1 MKKSNKIIV
10 TLLGVLLVSLLVIT
24 GVTVLKRY
32 QRATAVTADVS
43 WYDENGKEFTITT
56 AQQLYGLAQLS
67 ESHDFKGQTI
77 KLDADIVVNEG
88 NAEDWVKTVPEKLW
102 IPITGF
108 AGKFDGQGHTISG
121 IYGDSIITSLGLF
134 TDTQKTCVIKDLKL
148 VNSCFKNNN
157 EKGTGS
163 IIGIGGG
170 KLENIYSD
178 AVIVSAG
185 KYVGG
190 LIGRVIEKGENQ
202 ITNCWFD
209 GAITM
214 KGADASEV
222 GGLVGAYTVEDA
234 INAIQ
239 HCLSTADI
247 ECMGKQVGGIVG
259 NLGSNSFLNLIDTMY
274 TGTLKYDT
282 NYYDKVGSAIGV
294 ITGGSSAIIKDT
306 YTVDEIANRT
316 IGTTSGY
323 QEGSAI
329 AISATELTGVGG
341 YQWTTL
347 DFENYWSAQTD
358 EMPILTYFAEKSE
371 SVAGLDRLVDISWY
385 NPTGL
390 TFEIKNAKQFYGFAY
405 LSRSYDFSGQTIKLG
420 ADITINEGNAEDW
433 QEEAP
438 KYKWTPIAW
447 HGTSLSKRFK
457 GNFDGQGHT
466 ISGIYVKGDEDDGYI
481 GLFGEIYNGSVV
493 KNFKIVNRYFEGTM
507 DGSVRGTV
515 GSVCGRLRGTIDSV
529 YSDAIIVNSARMTGG
544 IAGMING
551 TGQNTI
557 SNCWFDGKITGVS
570 RMGGILGGVYGN
582 KANIEGTIEHC
593 LNTGDIAV
601 QIGKGDVGG
610 MCGIAETW
618 CTLYIKD
625 CLNAGTFSTVG
636 EGAKANTHI
645 GTIFGSV
652 TQTDSV
658 GSKVIISNSFG
669 TKEFYDKLVGWKFGD
684 EGIEQSSVAFVS
696 ADEVKGYGGYQWTT
710 LDFKDS
716 WAVRTDDV
724 PVPVVFATSRPSV
737 SGIARMVDYSWY
749 DANSDVMT
757 IKTYQQLYAM
767 ARLWDVTNLFKDKT
781 IKLGA
786 DIVVNEG
793 NAADWAEKAPAL
805 VWEPMKFNG
814 TFDGQGHTISGIYV
828 KGGAEDNYVGLFH
841 RVYQNG
847 TVKNLKLVNS
857 YIEGTM
863 AANQRGAVGSIAG
876 RNNGIIDTVY
886 SNAIVVNSARM
897 TGGIVGMITGEGEN
911 VISNSWFDGK
921 VTGVSRTGGILGGV
935 YGNKENIEVDITH
948 CLNTGHVA
956 VQIGYGDVGGLCGMV
971 ETGGTLNLTDSLN
984 AGTFA
989 TVGEGKEPNT
999 HIGTLVGS
1007 VTKTDEVSSKVVM
1020 KHVYGVKEFY
1030 SKLVGWSHADKA
1042 VSQSSVALTDM
1053 EEINGYGGYQWTSLD
1068 FDKYWA
1074 VRITDVPTLVSFAGS
1089 KPSLSDVAKIADY
1102 SWYDPNND
1110 EYIITTMQQLYGFA
1124 ALCNDD
1130 DDYFADKTVKLGADI
1145 TVNSGDAADWTE
1157 KAPALEWIPVKFKGT
1172 FDGQGHEISGI
1183 YVKGGEEDNYIG
1195 LFYRVYKGG
1204 TVKDFTLVNSYFEG
1218 TMAANQRGAVGSI
1231 AGRNNGTIEEVRSDA
1246 IVVNSARMTGGI
1258 VGMITGDGENTIS
1271 NCWFEGD
1278 VTGVSRTGGIL
1289 GGVYGNKENIEAT
1302 IEHCLNTGDVAVQIG
1317 YGDVGG
1323 ICGMV
1328 ETWATLNLTDNLNA
1342 GTFATVGE
1350 GKEPN
1355 THIGTVVGSVT
1366 ETDDVGSRV
1375 VMNDT
1380 YGLEEFY
1387 EKVTGWNWK
1396 VDGKQAVTRTLST
1409 LRELENLKGYGAYQW
1424 TTLDFEDTDGS
1435 GEDKAYWVLKDGAI
1449 PALAVFDE
1457 ANLKVA
1463 DAKELVNYSWYDVD
1477 GSEYIINSTE
1487 QFKGYGELCNVDNT
1501 KFTGKTIKLAA
1512 DITLNEGTAIDW
1524 MTDGPEYE
1532 WKPKNLNGT
1541 FDGQGHT
1548 ISGLYIKNDELQY
1561 VGLFSTVTAGS
1572 VVENLTL
1579 DNSYVEGC
1587 YVPTGNNPRAGVGSI
1602 AGRNHGTIDTVQ
1614 SNAIV
1619 KNCNQMTGGIAG
1631 MVTAVGENLITN
1643 CLYDGQIYAVGSTGG
1658 ILGGTWG
1665 SSGTP
1670 TTSTIEHCLSTG
1682 TLNITSGN
1690 SIGGLCG
1697 RVQSVSNLIVNDS
1710 LAAGTFVN
1718 AGTGS
1723 VGMIGAVAGTVDET
1737 GSLKLNDVYGV
1748 EEFSTDMVAEGVI
1761 TDNTIVANPSEITTT
1776 FALRSTNDIKGKYA
1790 YQWTSLDFD
1799 NEAYWVLKNEN
1810 LPSLAA
1816 FEEAD
1821 LDLEEA
1827 KELTRYSWYADVEGK
1842 DTYIISSAQQMYEFN
1857 KLCASTNY
1865 FDNKTVQ
1872 LGADIKMNDGDA
1884 EEWSTKAPKT
1894 KWTPSSLSGTFDG
1907 KGHTI
1912 SGMYVKAGSKYA
1924 GMFNTIYSGAVV
1936 KDFNI
1941 VNSYFES
1948 TSTSKNGSLG
1958 SVAGRNQGT
1967 IESIYSEAIL
1977 KTEKD
1982 NDNLTGGIAGMNTDS
1997 GEHLI
2002 KNCWFAGT
2010 IHATNYVGGIQGG
2023 VYKSGATIEHCLN
2036 TGELNVTSGKAVG
2049 GLFGYAWSTSTINLS
2064 DSLSAGTLIKEE
2076 NGSDV
2081 NIGAGVGQMAGEC
2094 SLTLNDVYGL
2104 EDTFSSNVIGDIA
2117 ESVELSRTSSAAR
2130 TSDQIKGIAAY
2141 QWTTL
2146 DFEDDQESDEND
2158 KYWVLKESDEEIP
2171 ALAAFCED
2179 DNDSDLI
2186 VEAKELPSYIWY
2198 AADFSEYTI
2207 STPEELKGFSE
2218 LSENIDKY
2226 DSFNGKTIKLDA
2238 DISLNTLEENETV
2251 LDWMT
2256 TPPEY
2261 KWEPQNLKGTFDGQ
2275 GHTISGVYVKTSSGT
2290 VYTGFFKA
2298 VNADAT
2304 VKNLIIENS
2313 YFEGTNNTTTRAG
2326 VGSVAGRLYG
2336 TIDTV
2341 KSSAIVKNVKQMTGG
2356 IAGMYDGTKALVKN
2370 CWFDGEI
2377 YAVGSSGG
2385 ILGGGYSKTATIEH
2399 CLNTGTLN
2407 ISSGEAIGGLLGR
2420 AQKAS
2425 NVTILDSLNAGT
2437 YVKVGNGSV
2446 SKIGSIVGKVDEEAI
2461 LRLSDVYGG
2470 EEFSSHLVGEGVI
2483 TDDVI
2488 SASTAATITTTF
2500 ALRSVNDIKGN
2511 GAYQWTTLDFEDTDG
2526 DGEDQA
2532 YWVLRDGE
2540 VPAPA
2545 ILGTTGLAVPEDVT
2559 PSAGW
2564 NVLPKGKS
2572 TYTISST
2579 QQLYEF
2585 SKISYDSFKDK
2596 TINIGADITLNV
2608 LEEGEKASD
2617 WGTAESAPTNKWTPT
2632 TLSGTFDGQGH
2643 TLSGVYVKTTGQYNG
2658 LFNTINQDAVVK
2670 ELKLI
2675 NSYIEGAYSG
2685 TISRAGV
2692 GSIAGRLYGT
2702 IDSVY
2707 SDAVLKN
2714 NKQMTGGIVGMA
2726 CTPATITNCWFNG
2739 RIDGGTCTGGI
2750 LGGVYDSTATI
2761 EHCLNTGTLIVATSD
2776 YQVGGLV
2783 GRIQVANSNVIVKDS
2798 MNAGTASAI
2807 GKEMGNIFGRV
2818 DGTATVSNV
2827 YGITNFST
2835 SSLELCGKNET
2846 NVTQTQDTAYEIS
2859 EEENYYG
2866 NSASGLSFYAD
2877 DKSSADD
2884 GNTKLCW
2891 WRARTDKLPMLE
2903 SFEALAESLEEAEAT
2918 NN

>member
-1 MKKSNKIIV
+1 MKKRNKIV
-10 TLLGVLLVSLLVIT
+10 VALLSILMVSLLVIT
-24 GVTVLKRY
+24 GVTLLMRH

-56 AQQLYGLAQLS
+56 AEQLYGLAQLS
-67 ESHDFKGQTI
+67 ESYDFKGQTI

-185 KYVGG
+185 KFVGG

-209 GAITM
+209 GTITM
-214 KGADASEV
+214 KGANTSEV

-433 QEEAP
+433 QEGAP

-466 ISGIYVKGDEDDGYI
+466 ISGIYVKGGEDDGYI
-481 GLFGEIYNGSVV
+481 GLFGEIYHGSVV
-493 KNFKIVNRYFEGTM
+493 KNFKIVNSYFEGTM

-935 YGNKENIEVDITH
+935 YGNKEDIKADISH
-948 CLNTGHVA
+948 CLNTGDIA

-989 TVGEGKEPNT
+989 TVGEGKEANT

-1007 VTKTDEVSSKVVM
+1007 ITKTDEVSSKVVM
-1020 KHVYGVKEFY
+1020 KHVYGVEEFY
-1030 SKLVGWSHADKA
+1030 SKLVGWNYADSA
-1042 VSQSSVALTDM
+1042 VSKSSVAMTDM
-1053 EEINGYGGYQWTSLD
+1053 AEINGNGGYKWTTLD

-1074 VRITDVPTLVSFAGS
+1074 TRTEDVPVLLAFTDGASSVAGIDRMID
-1089 KPSLSDVAKIADY
+1089 L
-1102 SWYDPNND
+1102 SWYDENSD
-1110 EYIITTMQQLYGFA
+1110 EYVITTKEQLYGFNV
-1124 ALCNDD
+1124 LCDKEH
-1130 DDYFADKTVKLGADI
+1130 DYFAGKTVKLGA
-1145 TVNSGDAADWTE
+1145 N
-1157 KAPALEWIPVKFKGT
+1157 
-1172 FDGQGHEISGI
+1172 
-1183 YVKGGEEDNYIG
+1183 
-1195 LFYRVYKGG
+1195 
-1204 TVKDFTLVNSYFEG
+1204 
-1218 TMAANQRGAVGSI
+1218 
-1231 AGRNNGTIEEVRSDA
+1231 
-1246 IVVNSARMTGGI
+1246 
-1258 VGMITGDGENTIS
+1258 
-1271 NCWFEGD
+1271 
-1278 VTGVSRTGGIL
+1278 
-1289 GGVYGNKENIEAT
+1289 
-1302 IEHCLNTGDVAVQIG
+1302 
-1317 YGDVGG
+1317 
-1323 ICGMV
+1323 
-1328 ETWATLNLTDNLNA
+1328 
-1342 GTFATVGE
+1342 
-1350 GKEPN
+1350 
-1355 THIGTVVGSVT
+1355 
-1366 ETDDVGSRV
+1366 
-1375 VMNDT
+1375 
-1380 YGLEEFY
+1380 
-1387 EKVTGWNWK
+1387 
-1396 VDGKQAVTRTLST
+1396 
-1409 LRELENLKGYGAYQW
+1409 
-1424 TTLDFEDTDGS
+1424 
-1435 GEDKAYWVLKDGAI
+1435 
-1449 PALAVFDE
+1449 
-1457 ANLKVA
+1457 
-1463 DAKELVNYSWYDVD
+1463 
-1477 GSEYIINSTE
+1477 
-1487 QFKGYGELCNVDNT
+1487 
-1501 KFTGKTIKLAA
+1501 
-1512 DITLNEGTAIDW
+1512 ITLNSGAATDW
-1524 MTDGPEYE
+1524 M
-1532 WKPKNLNGT
+1532 K
-1541 FDGQGHT
+1541 
-1548 ISGLYIKNDELQY
+1548 
-1561 VGLFSTVTAGS
+1561 TA
-1572 VVENLTL
+1572 
-1579 DNSYVEGC
+1579 
-1587 YVPTGNNPRAGVGSI
+1587 P
-1602 AGRNHGTIDTVQ
+1602 
-1614 SNAIV
+1614 
-1619 KNCNQMTGGIAG
+1619 
-1631 MVTAVGENLITN
+1631 
-1643 CLYDGQIYAVGSTGG
+1643 
-1658 ILGGTWG
+1658 
-1665 SSGTP
+1665 
-1670 TTSTIEHCLSTG
+1670 
-1682 TLNITSGN
+1682 
-1690 SIGGLCG
+1690 
-1697 RVQSVSNLIVNDS
+1697 
-1710 LAAGTFVN
+1710 
-1718 AGTGS
+1718 
-1723 VGMIGAVAGTVDET
+1723 
-1737 GSLKLNDVYGV
+1737 
-1748 EEFSTDMVAEGVI
+1748 
-1761 TDNTIVANPSEITTT
+1761 ANE
-1776 FALRSTNDIKGKYA
+1776 
-1790 YQWTSLDFD
+1790 
-1799 NEAYWVLKNEN
+1799 
-1810 LPSLAA
+1810 
-1816 FEEAD
+1816 
-1821 LDLEEA
+1821 
-1827 KELTRYSWYADVEGK
+1827 
-1842 DTYIISSAQQMYEFN
+1842 
-1857 KLCASTNY
+1857 
-1865 FDNKTVQ
+1865 
-1872 LGADIKMNDGDA
+1872 
-1884 EEWSTKAPKT
+1884 
-1894 KWTPSSLSGTFDG
+1894 WTP
-1907 KGHTI
+1907 
-1912 SGMYVKAGSKYA
+1912 
-1924 GMFNTIYSGAVV
+1924 
-1936 KDFNI
+1936 
-1941 VNSYFES
+1941 
-1948 TSTSKNGSLG
+1948 
-1958 SVAGRNQGT
+1958 
-1967 IESIYSEAIL
+1967 
-1977 KTEKD
+1977 
-1982 NDNLTGGIAGMNTDS
+1982 
-1997 GEHLI
+1997 
-2002 KNCWFAGT
+2002 
-2010 IHATNYVGGIQGG
+2010 
-2023 VYKSGATIEHCLN
+2023 
-2036 TGELNVTSGKAVG
+2036 
-2049 GLFGYAWSTSTINLS
+2049 IN
-2064 DSLSAGTLIKEE
+2064 
-2076 NGSDV
+2076 
-2081 NIGAGVGQMAGEC
+2081 
-2094 SLTLNDVYGL
+2094 
-2104 EDTFSSNVIGDIA
+2104 F
-2117 ESVELSRTSSAAR
+2117 
-2130 TSDQIKGIAAY
+2130 
-2141 QWTTL
+2141 
-2146 DFEDDQESDEND
+2146 
-2158 KYWVLKESDEEIP
+2158 
-2171 ALAAFCED
+2171 
-2179 DNDSDLI
+2179 
-2186 VEAKELPSYIWY
+2186 
-2198 AADFSEYTI
+2198 
-2207 STPEELKGFSE
+2207 
-2218 LSENIDKY
+2218 
-2226 DSFNGKTIKLDA
+2226 
-2238 DISLNTLEENETV
+2238 
-2251 LDWMT
+2251 
-2256 TPPEY
+2256 
-2261 KWEPQNLKGTFDGQ
+2261 KGTFDGQ
-2275 GHTISGVYVKTSSGT
+2275 GHTISGVYVKSDGT
-2290 VYTGFFKA
+2290 YTGFFTTIQS
-2298 VNADAT
+2298 DAT
-2304 VKNLIIENS
+2304 VKNLNLVNS
-2313 YFEGTNNTTTRAG
+2313 YIEGTNTSGRCGT
-2326 VGSVAGRLYG
+2326 GSIAGRNSG

-2341 KSSAIVKNVKQMTGG
+2341 YSSAIVKNGALMTGG
-2356 IAGMYDGTKALVKN
+2356 IAGMTTTNDENLISN
-2370 CWFDGEI
+2370 CWFDGKI
-2377 YAVGSSGG
+2377 YANGNTGG
-2385 ILGGGYSKTATIEH
+2385 ILGGTYKSTATIER
-2399 CLNTGTLN
+2399 CLNTGILN
-2407 ISSGEAIGGLLGR
+2407 IDAGSIVVGGLCGY
-2420 AQKAS
+2420 AQS
-2425 NVTILDSLNAGT
+2425 TSDVTITDSLNAGSF
-2437 YVKVGNGSV
+2437 VQ
-2446 SKIGSIVGKVDEEAI
+2446 
-2461 LRLSDVYGG
+2461 
-2470 EEFSSHLVGEGVI
+2470 VGEGTVKQVGAI
-2483 TDDVI
+2483 LGALHAD
-2488 SASTAATITTTF
+2488 ATLDADHVYGVKEF
-2500 ALRSVNDIKGN
+2500 ATKKFGYNGGDATLTSLAVRKLEDIKGY
-2511 GAYQWTTLDFEDTDG
+2511 GAYQWTTLDFEDADA
-2526 DGEDQA
+2526 DKV
-2532 YWVLRDGE
+2532 YWVLKDEAVPVLNVHGAEDLKIADAKGLEDYTWYDAEVDELLINTQAQLDGLTTLYNANNDDFE
-2540 VPAPA
+2540 GKTV
-2545 ILGTTGLAVPEDVT
+2545 ILGEELDEIVIETPEELLAFNILCNSGNDYLMGRTVRLGANIVLNEVTGDTDTAKKAYVATWSTENNAPDIAWQPVT
-2559 PSAGW
+2559 
-2564 NVLPKGKS
+2564 
-2572 TYTISST
+2572 
-2579 QQLYEF
+2579 F
-2585 SKISYDSFKDK
+2585 R
-2596 TINIGADITLNV
+2596 
-2608 LEEGEKASD
+2608 
-2617 WGTAESAPTNKWTPT
+2617 
-2632 TLSGTFDGQGH
+2632 GTFDGQGNSIIGLYVH
-2643 TLSGVYVKTTGQYNG
+2643 NNKNTYTGFFNNLYGTVKDLKFEYGYVEGEYIPSNSRLGVGTLTGRNYGTIDAVYSNVVVKNAAQLTGGIAGIDQGTTSKITNCWFDGAIYSAGSTGGILGGAYNSAVAVEHCLNTGTIYLEKGEKFGGIFGRQFGGSSDITVEDSLFVGSYEELTGNTATTIGSIIGKAEAGTLALNHAYGINKYGEDIQLTIVGATGVETRTSSAVRTAEQLKGTAVYQWTTLDFEDKQETEGEQVNDKYWVLIADDYPALKAFNSMDDSALLTEAKALVNYSWYAEDVNEYVISTAEGLKGFGEFCRQSSYDNFAGKTIKLGYDITLNQGDATTWSSTNAPEYRWIPANFKGTFDGQGYTVSGVYVYEEIASDATDLVYTG
-2658 LFNTINQDAVVK
+2658 LFRTINDDAVVK
-2670 ELKLI
+2670 NLKLV
-2675 NSYIEGAYSG
+2675 NSYFEGTGVS
-2685 TISRAGV
+2685 SKRHGV
-2692 GSIAGRLYGT
+2692 GSIAGRNHGT
-2702 IDSVY
+2702 IDTVY
-2707 SDAVLKN
+2707 SSAIVKN
-2714 NKQMTGGIVGMA
+2714 SALMTGGIVGTVTSSGENLIA
-2726 CTPATITNCWFNG
+2726 NCWF
-2739 RIDGGTCTGGI
+2739 DGQIYAIGDSGGI
-2750 LGGVYDSTATI
+2750 LGGTYSATATI
-2761 EHCLNTGTLIVATSD
+2761 EHCLNTGMLNITAEK
-2776 YQVGGLV
+2776 QPVGGLL
-2783 GRIQVANSNVIVKDS
+2783 GYARTSSTINIKDS
-2798 MNAGTASAI
+2798 LNAGSYTPVG
-2807 GKEMGNIFGRV
+2807 GKEASQV
-2818 DGTATVSNV
+2818 GTIVGCYNGTCDIENT
-2827 YGITNFST
+2827 YGISDGGFTRKIGYPNTNIET
-2835 SSLELCGKNET
+2835 LTLENIKGTE
-2846 NVTQTQDTAYEIS
+2846 
-2859 EEENYYG
+2859 
-2866 NSASGLSFYAD
+2866 SAASNLSFYE
-2877 DKSSADD
+2877 SADNLT
-2884 GNTKLCW
+2884 NTDPRTCW
-2891 WRARTDKLPMLE
+2891 WISRDNKIPMLADFRE
-2903 SFEALAESLEEAEAT
+2903 LANTLGK
-2918 NN
+2918 

>member
-1 MKKSNKIIV
+1 MKKRNKIV
-10 TLLGVLLVSLLVIT
+10 VALLSILMVSLLVIT
-24 GVTVLKRY
+24 GVTLLMRH

-56 AQQLYGLAQLS
+56 AEQLYGLAQLS
-67 ESHDFKGQTI
+67 ESYDFKGQTI

-185 KYVGG
+185 KFVGG

-209 GAITM
+209 GTITM
-214 KGADASEV
+214 KGANTSEV

-466 ISGIYVKGDEDDGYI
+466 ISGIYVKGGEDDGYI
-481 GLFGEIYNGSVV
+481 GLFGEIYHGSVV
-493 KNFKIVNRYFEGTM
+493 KNFKIVNSYFEGTM

-935 YGNKENIEVDITH
+935 YGNKEDIKADISH
-948 CLNTGHVA
+948 CLNTGDIA

-989 TVGEGKEPNT
+989 TVGEGKEANT

-1007 VTKTDEVSSKVVM
+1007 ITKTDEVSSKVVM
-1020 KHVYGVKEFY
+1020 KHVYGVEEFY
-1030 SKLVGWSHADKA
+1030 SKLVGWNYADSA
-1042 VSQSSVALTDM
+1042 VSKSSVAMTDM
-1053 EEINGYGGYQWTSLD
+1053 AEINGNGGYKWTTLD

-1074 VRITDVPTLVSFAGS
+1074 TRTEDVPVLLAFTDGASSVAGIDRMID
-1089 KPSLSDVAKIADY
+1089 L
-1102 SWYDPNND
+1102 SWYDENSD
-1110 EYIITTMQQLYGFA
+1110 EYVITTKEQLYGFNV
-1124 ALCNDD
+1124 LCDKEH
-1130 DDYFADKTVKLGADI
+1130 DYFAGKTVKLGANI
-1145 TVNSGDAADWTE
+1145 TLNSGAATDWMKT
-1157 KAPALEWIPVKFKGT
+1157 APANEWTPINFKGT
-1172 FDGQGHEISGI
+1172 FDGQGHTISGV
-1183 YVKGGEEDNYIG
+1183 YVKSDGTYTGFFTTIQSDA
-1195 LFYRVYKGG
+1195 
-1204 TVKDFTLVNSYFEG
+1204 TVKNLNLVNSYIEG
-1218 TMAANQRGAVGSI
+1218 TNTSGRCGTGSI
-1231 AGRNNGTIEEVRSDA
+1231 AGRNSGTIDTVYSSA
-1246 IVVNSARMTGGI
+1246 IVKNGALMTGGI
-1258 VGMITGDGENTIS
+1258 AGMTTTNDENLIS
-1271 NCWFEGD
+1271 NCWFDGKIYAN
-1278 VTGVSRTGGIL
+1278 GNTGGIL
-1289 GGVYGNKENIEAT
+1289 GGTYKSTAT
-1302 IEHCLNTGDVAVQIG
+1302 IERCLNTGILNIDAGSSV
-1317 YGDVGG
+1317 VGG
-1323 ICGMV
+1323 LCGYAQSTSDV
-1328 ETWATLNLTDNLNA
+1328 TITDSLNA
-1342 GTFATVGE
+1342 GSFVQVGE
-1350 GKEPN
+1350 GTVKQVGAILGALHADATLDADHVYGVKEFATKKFGYN
-1355 THIGTVVGSVT
+1355 GGDATLTSLAV
-1366 ETDDVGSRV
+1366 RK
-1375 VMNDT
+1375 
-1380 YGLEEFY
+1380 LE
-1387 EKVTGWNWK
+1387 
-1396 VDGKQAVTRTLST
+1396 DI
-1409 LRELENLKGYGAYQW
+1409 KGYGAYQW
-1424 TTLDFEDTDGS
+1424 TTLDFEDTDA
-1435 GEDKAYWVLKDGAI
+1435 DKVYWVLKDEAVPVLNVHGAE
-1449 PALAVFDE
+1449 D
-1457 ANLKVA
+1457 LKIA
-1463 DAKELVNYSWYDVD
+1463 DAKGLEDYTWYDAD
-1477 GSEYIINSTE
+1477 ETEYVIKTPE
-1487 QFKGYGELCNVDNT
+1487 QLRAFNVLCGDTDYSN
-1501 KFTGKTIKLAA
+1501 FSGKTVQLGA
-1512 DITLNEGTAIDW
+1512 DIALNEV
-1524 MTDGPEYE
+1524 TDDEFEGWKAETPTNIYAWSPENF
-1532 WKPKNLNGT
+1532 KGT
-1541 FDGQGHT
+1541 FDGNGKT
-1548 ISGLYIKNDELQY
+1548 LSGIYVKGGEKDAL
-1561 VGLFSTVTAGS
+1561 VGLFSRVYAAGI
-1572 VVENLTL
+1572 VQNLNL
-1579 DNSYVEGC
+1579 EKCYFEGT
-1587 YVPTGNNPRAGVGSI
+1587 YTGTDAKRGVGSI
-1602 AGRNHGTIDTVQ
+1602 AGRSNGLIQNVHSSAVVKSGIINTGGIVGLITEYSASTPNKIANCWFDGRLYGVARTGGILGCTYGTSSSVTTATIAHCLNTGTVNIEKGIGDVGGLCGFAYSYSELILQDSLNAGTLLQTGNGTESGKLGTLVGSVHATGASFVSNNSYGVKEFAEKKFGYGAGTLDITSSAVVKLDDIKGYGAYQWMKLDYEDEDGSEGEDIAYWVLRDGEIPALDIFADSNLSLADAKKLEDNTWFDYDTRITEYVLTTKEQMKLFNTLCNEEDMDYFAGKTVKLGASIALNTLEENEKASDWRNSENAPEYQWIPVEFKGIFDGQGNTLSGVYAVTDNHTGLFQVLHSGAIVRNLKLTDSYFGCTKAYSTASGAVNRTGVGSIAGQNHGTIDAVY
-1614 SNAIV
+1614 SSAIV
-1619 KNCNQMTGGIAG
+1619 ESGRLMTGGIAG
-1631 MVTAVGENLITN
+1631 MSADSGENLIAN
-1643 CLYDGQIYAVGSTGG
+1643 CWFDGQVYAIGSTGG
-1658 ILGGTWG
+1658 ILGG
-1665 SSGTP
+1665 
-1670 TTSTIEHCLSTG
+1670 
-1682 TLNITSGN
+1682 
-1690 SIGGLCG
+1690 
-1697 RVQSVSNLIVNDS
+1697 
-1710 LAAGTFVN
+1710 AY
-1718 AGTGS
+1718 
-1723 VGMIGAVAGTVDET
+1723 
-1737 GSLKLNDVYGV
+1737 K
-1748 EEFSTDMVAEGVI
+1748 AE
-1761 TDNTIVANPSEITTT
+1761 
-1776 FALRSTNDIKGKYA
+1776 
-1790 YQWTSLDFD
+1790 
-1799 NEAYWVLKNEN
+1799 
-1810 LPSLAA
+1810 
-1816 FEEAD
+1816 
-1821 LDLEEA
+1821 
-1827 KELTRYSWYADVEGK
+1827 
-1842 DTYIISSAQQMYEFN
+1842 
-1857 KLCASTNY
+1857 
-1865 FDNKTVQ
+1865 
-1872 LGADIKMNDGDA
+1872 
-1884 EEWSTKAPKT
+1884 
-1894 KWTPSSLSGTFDG
+1894 
-1907 KGHTI
+1907 
-1912 SGMYVKAGSKYA
+1912 
-1924 GMFNTIYSGAVV
+1924 
-1936 KDFNI
+1936 
-1941 VNSYFES
+1941 
-1948 TSTSKNGSLG
+1948 
-1958 SVAGRNQGT
+1958 
-1967 IESIYSEAIL
+1967 
-1977 KTEKD
+1977 
-1982 NDNLTGGIAGMNTDS
+1982 
-1997 GEHLI
+1997 
-2002 KNCWFAGT
+2002 
-2010 IHATNYVGGIQGG
+2010 
-2023 VYKSGATIEHCLN
+2023 ATIEHCLN
-2036 TGELNVTSGKAVG
+2036 TGDIYIQSNEDIQYTAIG
-2049 GLFGYAWSTSTINLS
+2049 GLFGYAQSTAEVNLA
-2064 DSLSAGTLIKEE
+2064 DSLNVGTYTKEG
-2076 NGSDV
+2076 NGTV
-2081 NIGAGVGQMAGEC
+2081 KQVGTVIGAVHNDAKLEM
-2094 SLTLNDVYGL
+2094 SDVYGANG
-2104 EDTFSSNVIGDIA
+2104 FSSSIIGWPTNEVDRIT
-2117 ESVELSRTSSAAR
+2117 RISSAVR
-2130 TSDQIKGIAAY
+2130 TLEQLKGTAAY

-2146 DFEDDQESDEND
+2146 DFEDDTEAEGETAVND
-2158 KYWVLKESDEEIP
+2158 KYWVLVSGDYP
-2171 ALAAFCED
+2171 ALKAFNNTNDSTLLNAAKALINYGWYAED
-2179 DNDSDLI
+2179 ASEYVIDTAQQLYGFNEYCNEDNDYFA
-2186 VEAKELPSYIWY
+2186 E
-2198 AADFSEYTI
+2198 
-2207 STPEELKGFSE
+2207 
-2218 LSENIDKY
+2218 
-2226 DSFNGKTIKLDA
+2226 KTIKLDA
-2238 DISLNTLEENETV
+2238 DITLNTLSENETIA
-2251 LDWMT
+2251 DWR
-2256 TPPEY
+2256 
-2261 KWEPQNLKGTFDGQ
+2261 
-2275 GHTISGVYVKTSSGT
+2275 TS
-2290 VYTGFFKA
+2290 
-2298 VNADAT
+2298 
-2304 VKNLIIENS
+2304 
-2313 YFEGTNNTTTRAG
+2313 
-2326 VGSVAGRLYG
+2326 
-2336 TIDTV
+2336 
-2341 KSSAIVKNVKQMTGG
+2341 
-2356 IAGMYDGTKALVKN
+2356 
-2370 CWFDGEI
+2370 
-2377 YAVGSSGG
+2377 
-2385 ILGGGYSKTATIEH
+2385 
-2399 CLNTGTLN
+2399 
-2407 ISSGEAIGGLLGR
+2407 
-2420 AQKAS
+2420 
-2425 NVTILDSLNAGT
+2425 
-2437 YVKVGNGSV
+2437 
-2446 SKIGSIVGKVDEEAI
+2446 
-2461 LRLSDVYGG
+2461 
-2470 EEFSSHLVGEGVI
+2470 
-2483 TDDVI
+2483 
-2488 SASTAATITTTF
+2488 
-2500 ALRSVNDIKGN
+2500 
-2511 GAYQWTTLDFEDTDG
+2511 
-2526 DGEDQA
+2526 
-2532 YWVLRDGE
+2532 
-2540 VPAPA
+2540 APA
-2545 ILGTTGLAVPEDVT
+2545 
-2559 PSAGW
+2559 
-2564 NVLPKGKS
+2564 
-2572 TYTISST
+2572 
-2579 QQLYEF
+2579 
-2585 SKISYDSFKDK
+2585 
-2596 TINIGADITLNV
+2596 
-2608 LEEGEKASD
+2608 
-2617 WGTAESAPTNKWTPT
+2617 NKWTPIDFK
-2632 TLSGTFDGQGH
+2632 GTFDGQGH
-2643 TLSGVYVKTTGQYNG
+2643 TLSGVYVNTTADSSIVSIG
-2658 LFNTINQDAVVK
+2658 LFGTVQSGATVK
-2670 ELKLI
+2670 NLNI
-2675 NSYIEGAYSG
+2675 VDSYFIGKGRNNRS
-2685 TISRAGV
+2685 SV
-2692 GSIAGRLYGT
+2692 GSVAGNNNGT
-2702 IDSVY
+2702 IDTIY
-2707 SDAVLKN
+2707 SNAIVEN
-2714 NKQMTGGIVGMA
+2714 SKQMTGGIVGKVEGSGNA
-2726 CTPATITNCWFNG
+2726 AVTNCWFNG
-2739 RIDGGTCTGGI
+2739 TIYSTSSAVGGI
-2750 LGGVYDSTATI
+2750 LGGTYGTSAQSTITASV
-2761 EHCLNTGTLIVATSD
+2761 EHCLNTGVVNITKGQGD
-2776 YQVGGLV
+2776 VGGLC
-2783 GRIQVANSNVIVKDS
+2783 GYINKCSALILNDCL
-2798 MNAGTASAI
+2798 NAGSLTQTGSNNASAKI
-2807 GKEMGNIFGRV
+2807 GTIIGSLHE
-2818 DGTATVSNV
+2818 DGAMTVSNA
-2827 YGITNFST
+2827 YGIYEFNNSN
-2835 SSLELCGKNET
+2835 SCGGNWVKGEFEQIT
-2846 NVTQTQDTAYEIS
+2846 DTDYEVVTLINCVERTTEK
-2859 EEENYYG
+2859 
-2866 NSASGLSFYAD
+2866 LSFYA
-2877 DKSSADD
+2877 SADD
-2884 GNTKLCW
+2884 LTNTDPRTCW
-2891 WRARTDKLPMLE
+2891 WVSRDNKIPMLADFRE
-2903 SFEALAESLEEAEAT
+2903 LANTLGK
-2918 NN
+2918 